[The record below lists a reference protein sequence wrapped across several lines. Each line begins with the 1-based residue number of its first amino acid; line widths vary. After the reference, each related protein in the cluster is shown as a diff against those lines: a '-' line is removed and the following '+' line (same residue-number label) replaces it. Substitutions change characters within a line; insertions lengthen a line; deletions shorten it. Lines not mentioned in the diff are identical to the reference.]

1 MKSGKITYSVIVPVF
16 DEEGNVASLHA
27 DIVSAMD
34 DIGDEYEVIFI
45 DDGSSDGTYAALK
58 KLEHVKIIR
67 FRKNFGQTA
76 ALDAGFKNAQG
87 QFFITMDG
95 DGQNPPSEIQK
106 LIKTLQEGDFDL
118 VSGWRKNRKDTF
130 MKRFVSRGAY
140 RLRSFI
146 VKDHVKDSGCS
157 LKIYRRECFDDL
169 DLFGEMHRF
178 IPALLYW
185 KGFTIG
191 EVEVAHKPRTSG
203 VTKYN
208 WKRTLKGFIDMLS
221 VWFWRKFSRRP
232 LHLFGGFGILSLMLG
247 FAMLVALVALR
258 IFTDYGLSDKIW
270 PLISVL
276 LLVVGFQS
284 FATGILADIM
294 TKNHYGSSE
303 KPYSIKSVDETT

>member
-1 MKSGKITYSVIVPVF
+1 MNGMTYSVIVPVYN
-16 DEEGNVASLHA
+16 EEGNVISLYN
-27 DIVSAMD
+27 DIVSAMEA
-34 DIGDEYEVIFI
+34 IGKTFEILFI
-45 DDGSSDGTYAALK
+45 DDGSSDGTYK
-58 KLEHVKIIR
+58 KLKGLKNTRLIR

-76 ALDAGFKNAQG
+76 ALDAGFKNAKG
-87 QFFITMDG
+87 DFFITMDG
-95 DGQNPPSEIQK
+95 DGQNPPSEISK
-106 LIKTLQEGDFDL
+106 LIAEMDRGDYDL
-118 VSGWRKNRKDTF
+118 VSGWREKRKDTF

-140 RLRSFI
+140 RLRSVI
-146 VKDHVKDSGCS
+146 VKDHIKDSGCS

-191 EVEVAHKPRTSG
+191 EVSVAHKPRTSG

-232 LHLFGGFGILSLMLG
+232 LHLFGGFGILILNIGLLLL
-247 FAMLVALVALR
+247 ALLVALR
-258 IFTDYGLSDKIW
+258 FFAGYSLSDKIW
-270 PLISVL
+270 PLIAVL
-276 LLVVGFQS
+276 LILVGFQS

-303 KPYSIKSVDETT
+303 KPYSIKEIIEQ